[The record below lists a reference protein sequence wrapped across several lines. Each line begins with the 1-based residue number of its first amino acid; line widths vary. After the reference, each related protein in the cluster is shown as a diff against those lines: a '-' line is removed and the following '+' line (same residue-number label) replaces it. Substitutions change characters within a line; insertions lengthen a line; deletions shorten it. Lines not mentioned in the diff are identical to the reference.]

1 MRSEV
6 PLKIEDYAVIGDT
19 HSLAIVGRDGSI
31 DWLCLPRFDSG
42 ACFASLVGNPKNGRW
57 KLAPRG
63 EIIETKRRYRP
74 DSLVLE
80 TEMRT
85 RDGVVRII
93 DCMPLR
99 GRYPNVVRIVE
110 GVSGSVPMEL
120 ELVIRFDY
128 GRVLPWVR
136 SIDGRLRAVAGPDAL
151 VLTTPIATKGKDLAT
166 VAEFVVNAGD
176 RVPFVLTWYPSHE
189 QVPEQP
195 DALHAVAKTEAWW
208 QAWAARCTEHGPH
221 RDAVVRSLITLK
233 ALTYAPTG
241 GILAAGTTSLPEVLG
256 GNRNWD
262 YRYCWLRDATFTL
275 YALLHAGYKEEATAW
290 RDWLLRAVAGSPADL
305 QIMYGPAGERHLEER
320 TMDWLDGYEGSRPV
334 RLGNAAAGQLQ
345 LDVYGEVLDSFHQA
359 RRLGVPPDAASW
371 DLQRLICEWL
381 ESSWSQPD
389 EGLWEIRGP
398 RQQFTHSKVM
408 AWVAMDRAVKAVEEN
423 GMRGPVE
430 RWRSVRAD
438 IHREVCAKGFDAG
451 RGTFT
456 QAFGSKDLDASLLLI
471 GGVGFLPPE
480 DPRVKGTIAAIERE
494 LVRGGFVSR
503 YPTSDQRGSDGLA
516 GKDSAFLACSFWL
529 VDALLLDAR
538 RDDAESLFAHLLT
551 VRNDVGLLSEEY
563 DVDRKRLVGNF
574 PQAFSHVALINSAC
588 SLSKPDGPVQHRKG
602 T

>member
-1 MRSEV
+1 M
-6 PLKIEDYAVIGDT
+6 KIEDYAVIGDT
-19 HSLAIVGRDGSI
+19 QSLAIVGRDGSI

-42 ACFASLVGNPKNGRW
+42 ACFASLVGTPDNGRW

-63 EIIETKRRYRP
+63 PVIETKRRYRP

-85 RDGVVRII
+85 REGVVRIV

-99 GRYPNVVRIVE
+99 GRYPDVVRVVE
-110 GVSGSVPMEL
+110 GVSGSVPMDM

-136 SIDGRLRAVAGPDAL
+136 SIDGRLHAVAGPDAL
-151 VLTTPIATKGKDLAT
+151 VLTSPIATRGRDLAT
-166 VAEFVVNAGD
+166 VAEMVVNAGD
-176 RVPFVLTWYPSHE
+176 RIPFVLTWHPSHE
-189 QVPEQP
+189 PAPEQP
-195 DALHAVAKTEAWW
+195 DGLRAVDETEAWW
-208 QAWAARCTEHGPH
+208 RSWAGRCTERGPH

-241 GILAAGTTSLPEVLG
+241 GIIAAGTTSLPEAIG

-275 YALLHAGYKEEATAW
+275 YALLHAGYKQEASAW

-320 TMDWLDGYEGSRPV
+320 TMDWLQGYEGSRPV

-345 LDVYGEVLDSFHQA
+345 LDVYGEVLDSLHQA
-359 RRLGVPPDAASW
+359 RRMGVPPDEASW
-371 DLQRLICEWL
+371 DLQQGICEWL

-389 EGLWEIRGP
+389 EGLWEMRGP

-408 AWVAMDRAVKAVEEN
+408 AWVAMDRAVKAVEQ
-423 GMRGPVE
+423 GGLRGPVD
-430 RWRSVRAD
+430 RWRAVRAD
-438 IHREVCAKGFDAG
+438 IHREVCARGFDAA

-456 QAFGSKDLDASLLLI
+456 QAYGSKDLDASLLLI

-480 DPRVKGTIAAIERE
+480 DPRVKGTVSAIERE
-494 LVRGGFVSR
+494 LVRDGFVFR
-503 YPTSDQRGSDGLA
+503 YSTSDGQGPDGLT
-516 GKDSAFLACSFWL
+516 GGEGAFLACSFWL
-529 VDALLLDAR
+529 VDALLLEGRR
-538 RDDAESLFAHLLT
+538 RDAERLFEHLLT

-574 PQAFSHVALINSAC
+574 PQAFSHVALVNSAC
-588 SLSKPDGPVQHRKG
+588 SLARPEGPVQHRRG